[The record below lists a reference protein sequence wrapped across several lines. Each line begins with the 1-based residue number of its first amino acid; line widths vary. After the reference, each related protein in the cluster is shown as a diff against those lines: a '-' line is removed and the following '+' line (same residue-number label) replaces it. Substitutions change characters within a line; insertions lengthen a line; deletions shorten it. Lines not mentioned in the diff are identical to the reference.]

1 MLNRT
6 LNETKYRLPKIPSLN
21 HSTLATSSPNN
32 SFYQSFS
39 YTPVAGTSEKQ
50 RKVPKLN
57 TKPHPYQSKRN
68 PTDKNPADTEFLID
82 YK

>member
-1 MLNRT
+1 MLNKN

-32 SFYQSFS
+32 SFYQSFVH
-39 YTPVAGTSEKQ
+39 TPAAGTLEKP

-57 TKPHPYQSKRN
+57 TKPLPYPSKRN
-68 PTDKNPADTEFLID
+68 PIDKNPADTEFLTD